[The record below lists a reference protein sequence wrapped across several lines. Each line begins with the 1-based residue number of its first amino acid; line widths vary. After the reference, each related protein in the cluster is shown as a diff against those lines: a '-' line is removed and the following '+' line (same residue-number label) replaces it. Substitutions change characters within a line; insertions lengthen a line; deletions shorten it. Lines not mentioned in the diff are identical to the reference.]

1 MAGSSEPEAQITL
14 ESGAQITPE
23 PEAQITSEPNAEITS
38 EPEAQVTSEPNAEI
52 TLPTLQGGITYEEA
66 ADLETNVLPEL
77 TYWRKMNDFG
87 SYLLEHQKEIEGIVS
102 RYLRLKG
109 SEKCCLSPPPEW
121 NFGSFNLCLP
131 VSIVNWR
138 KRPGGRV
145 IIRFPLPFKVGESG
159 FPGNSDE
166 KLRSEV
172 ATYAWIGKNCPEV
185 PIPYLWGFAFAG
197 GSSFVA
203 LDNAPFLSRLF
214 ETLRRRICS
223 LLGYAVPS
231 QYIRLDCP
239 YSLNIGHMVIDC
251 IEPADAKMLSLT
263 WETKRQDE
271 GARANL
277 FRGLSRIMLALA
289 KIPLPR
295 IGSFTMDNQGVISLT
310 NRPLRLQLHQ
320 LENEDIPTNIS
331 RGTTYTSI
339 EPFLLD
345 ILACH
350 DSRLRHQLNAANDEA
365 DCREQMAVLST
376 SRTVLPFFVR
386 RDLRS
391 EPFILTLTDIH
402 ASNIFVDEEWNIR
415 YLIDLEWACSLPIE
429 MLHPPSWLSNESFE
443 SLSPLFDELYQ
454 EFLEIFKQE
463 EALLF
468 PVSPKKRR
476 PHFFTETMRQGWETG
491 NFFYFLALESVT
503 GLYFIF
509 QRRIQPRFDS
519 PNNRLDEALSVYWG
533 LDSEKFVASKV
544 EQKKEYD
551 DKLKQAFG
559 RENT

>member
-1 MAGSSEPEAQITL
+1 MASSSEPEAGITL
-14 ESGAQITPE
+14 Q
-23 PEAQITSEPNAEITS
+23 
-38 EPEAQVTSEPNAEI
+38 
-52 TLPTLQGGITYEEA
+52 TLRGEITYEEA
-66 ADLETNVLPEL
+66 AGKDTNVLPVL
-77 TYWRKMNDFG
+77 TYWQKMNDFG
-87 SYLLEHQKEIEGIVS
+87 SYLFEHRQEIEDIVS

-121 NFGSFNLCLP
+121 IYGSFNLCLP

-138 KRPGGRV
+138 NRPGGRV
-145 IIRFPLPFKVGESG
+145 MIRFPLPFKVGDSE

-185 PIPYLWGFAFAG
+185 PVPYLWGFAFAG
-197 GSSFVA
+197 GSSFAA

-214 ETLRRRICS
+214 ESLRRRIYS
-223 LLGYAVPS
+223 LLGYAVPC
-231 QYIRLDCP
+231 QYIQLDFL
-239 YSLNIGHMVIDC
+239 YSLNVGHMVIDY
-251 IEPADAKMLSLT
+251 IEPSDAEMLSST

-271 GARANL
+271 RVRTNL

-289 KIPLPR
+289 KIPLQR

-320 LENEDIPTNIS
+320 LENEGIPTNIS

-350 DSRLRHQLNAANDEA
+350 DSSLRHQLNAVHNEA
-365 DCREQMAVLST
+365 DCRAQMAMLST
-376 SRTVLPFFVR
+376 FRTILPFFVR

-391 EPFILTLTDIH
+391 EPFILTLTDVH
-402 ASNIFVDEEWNIR
+402 ASNIFVDKEWNIR

-429 MLHPPSWLSNESFE
+429 MLHPPSWLSGEAFE

-454 EFLEIFKQE
+454 EFLDIFKQE

-468 PVSPKKRR
+468 PVSQKQQRLHR
-476 PHFFTETMRQGWETG
+476 FTETMRQGWEIG

-509 QRRIQPRFDS
+509 ERRIQPRFDS
-519 PNNRLDEALSVYWG
+519 PKNCLDDCLLDEARSVYWG
-533 LDSEKFVASKV
+533 LGSEQFVASKV

-551 DKLKQAFG
+551 DKLREAFKCEDTCIEG
-559 RENT
+559 KLAPFL